1 VSGGGKRR
9 APGRKSGTFP
19 LEQRGLRIDDWPAP
33 DRQAWLAAV
42 QRPDDP
48 FEKEGPAAH
57 LAERTRG
64 NRAKTWGNFLAFLA
78 SRQRLDPTATPAER
92 ATHENVTEWIQCV
105 RARASANTVA
115 RYVIELA
122 LAIEAMEPAHNWVWV
137 RRHPLRP
144 RQPEVIASR
153 KPVTPF
159 NPGELAEFLFQ
170 QCATVEAR
178 PVDYNT
184 AVAFRDALI
193 VLLDL
198 YLGLRSANL
207 ACLRIGV
214 HLNEAGDTYRID
226 ITPEETKAG
235 RPVSSLVPAHI
246 AALLRTY
253 IARYRPVLRGA
264 KPPVDG
270 LWINRDGDVLSPLGM
285 YGIFRRVGRLAR
297 IELRPHLVRHTM
309 ATVLMSEAP
318 TNLGLAASALTHKGA
333 RSVNEV
339 YDRSGAE
346 TSQAIWARLRRA
358 LARS

>member
-1 VSGGGKRR
+1 MSGGGKRR

-19 LEQRGLRIDDWPAP
+19 LEQRGLRIEDWPAP

-48 FEKEGPAAH
+48 FEKEGAAAH
-57 LAERTRG
+57 LAEPTRR
-64 NRAKTWGNFLAFLA
+64 NRVATWGNFLAFLA
-78 SRQRLDPTATPAER
+78 SRQRLDPAATPAER
-92 ATHENVTEWIQCV
+92 ATHENVTEWIQCLRV
-105 RARASANTVA
+105 RVTANTVA

-122 LAIEAMEPAHNWVWV
+122 LAIEAMEPAYHWVWV

-144 RQPEVIASR
+144 RHHEVIASR
-153 KPVTPF
+153 KPVVPF
-159 NPGELAEFLFQ
+159 DPGRLAEFLFE
-170 QCATVEAR
+170 QCAAVEAQA
-178 PVDYNT
+178 VSSNT
-184 AVAFRDALI
+184 AVAYRDALI

-207 ACLRIGV
+207 ACLRMGV

-226 ITPEETKAG
+226 LTPEETKAG
-235 RPVSSLVPAHI
+235 RPVSTLVPEHI

-285 YGIFRRVGRLAR
+285 YSIFRRVGRLAE
-297 IELRPHLVRHTM
+297 IDLRPHLVRHTM

-318 TNLGLAASALTHKGA
+318 TNLGLASAALTHKGA

-339 YDRSGAE
+339 YDRSGAD
-346 TSQAIWARLRRA
+346 TSQAIWRQLRRS
-358 LARS
+358 LMR